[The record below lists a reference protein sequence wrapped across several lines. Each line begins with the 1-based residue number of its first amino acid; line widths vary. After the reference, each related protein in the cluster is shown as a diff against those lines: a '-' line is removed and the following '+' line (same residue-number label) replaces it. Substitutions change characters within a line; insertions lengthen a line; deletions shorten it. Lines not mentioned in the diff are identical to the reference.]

1 MTSTE
6 EHDSKFV
13 IHFLSHF
20 SLPPPPS
27 LSLFPAYEDQV
38 VAFFRQPNIE
48 ETITQRYRRTLRPQM
63 REAFEDIRRNGVSA
77 LERVQLSGGGTALE
91 LTMILRWGE
100 RERGRER
107 EGERERERGRE

>member
-1 MTSTE
+1 M
-6 EHDSKFV
+6 
-13 IHFLSHF
+13 
-20 SLPPPPS
+20 
-27 LSLFPAYEDQV
+27 

-100 RERGRER
+100 REREREGGRER
-107 EGERERERGRE
+107 ERQRVNELVKKKSA